1 LYLSVFLSLIHVKTI
16 KTPKPP
22 HNYKENSR
30 KMKKEVLLLPKWLST
45 IFIKKKMGLPIL
57 L

>member
-1 LYLSVFLSLIHVKTI
+1 LYLSVFLSLIHAKTI